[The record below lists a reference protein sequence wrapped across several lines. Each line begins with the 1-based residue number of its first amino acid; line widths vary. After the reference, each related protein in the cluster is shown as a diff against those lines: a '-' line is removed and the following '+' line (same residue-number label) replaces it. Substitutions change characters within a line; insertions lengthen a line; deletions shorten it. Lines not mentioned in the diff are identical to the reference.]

1 MGLIVQKFGGTSV
14 ADSERIKRAARRAAQ
29 AVIGGNQ
36 VVMVLSAMGKTTD
49 GLIALAREI
58 TDSPNPRELDM
69 LVSTGEQISIALM
82 AMALHEAGRKA
93 ISFTGGQVGLVTD
106 GTHKQARIRSIDVER
121 IRRYLDDGHIV
132 IVAGFQGVD
141 ENANI
146 TTLGRGGSDTTAV
159 ALAAVLGAD
168 ECEIYTDVDG
178 IYSTDPRIVP
188 EARKLEAASYD
199 EMLELASQGA
209 GVMHSRSI
217 EFGKKYRVP
226 IHVRS
231 SLSDGPGTII
241 GEETEMME
249 RIVVSGVALKKNIA
263 KVTIR
268 RVPDEPGVAARIFQ
282 KIARNH
288 IVVDDIIQSQSE
300 EGFVDMSFTADGDAL
315 TEVRLTVEKVVKLI
329 GARGYDCDERVAKVS
344 AVGVGMRTHTGV
356 ARKMFEALA
365 DAKINIQMITT
376 SEIKISVIVAE
387 TQGEAA
393 LRKIHSAFELDKA
406 PAQRSED

>member
-14 ADSERIKRAARRAAQ
+14 ADSERIKRAARRAVQVQLA
-29 AVIGGNQ
+29 GSQ

-49 GLIALAREI
+49 RLIALAREI
-58 TDSPNPRELDM
+58 TEAPNPRELDM

-82 AMALHEAGRKA
+82 AMALQEMGRRA
-93 ISFTGGQVGLVTD
+93 ISLTGGQVGLVTD
-106 GTHKQARIRSIDVER
+106 SVHKQARIRSIDAER
-121 IRRYLDDGHIV
+121 IRRYLDDGQIV

-178 IYSTDPRIVP
+178 VYSTDPRVVP
-188 EARKLEAASYD
+188 EARKLEAISYD

-231 SLSDGPGTII
+231 SLTDGPGTVI

-263 KVTIR
+263 KITIR
-268 RVPDEPGVAARIFQ
+268 HLPDEPGVAAKLFQ
-282 KIARNH
+282 QIAENH
-288 IVVDDIIQSQSE
+288 VIVDDIIQSTSE
-300 EGFVDMSFTADGDAL
+300 EGFVDMSFTVDSDAL
-315 TEVRLTVEKVVKLI
+315 AEARLTMDQVVELTA
-329 GARGYDCDERVAKVS
+329 ARGYDCDQRVAKVS

-356 ARKMFEALA
+356 ATKMFQALA

-387 TQGEAA
+387 DEGEEA
-393 LRKIHSAFELDKA
+393 LRKIHAAFELDKA
-406 PAQRSED
+406 PAERSEA

>member
-14 ADSERIKRAARRAAQ
+14 ADSERIRRAARRIVQAQ
-29 AVIGGNQ
+29 MKGDQ
-36 VVMVLSAMGKTTD
+36 VVVVLSAMGHTTD
-49 GLIALAREI
+49 RLIAMAKEI
-58 TDSPNPRELDM
+58 TDRPSPRELDM

-82 AMALHEAGRKA
+82 AMALQEMGRKA
-93 ISFTGGQVGLVTD
+93 ISFTGGQVGLITD
-106 GTHKQARIRSIDVER
+106 SVHKQARIRSIDADR
-121 IRRYLDDGHIV
+121 IRRFLAEGYIV

-159 ALAAVLGAD
+159 ALAAVLEAD
-168 ECEIYTDVDG
+168 LCEIYTDVDG
-178 IYSTDPRIVP
+178 VYSTDPRIVP
-188 EARKLEAASYD
+188 AARKLEAISYD

-217 EFGKKYRVP
+217 EFGKKYKVP

-231 SLSDGPGTII
+231 SLSDNPGTVI
-241 GEETEMME
+241 GEETDMME
-249 RIVVSGVALKKNIA
+249 RIVVSGVALKKSIA

-268 RVPDEPGVAARIFQ
+268 RVPDVPGVAAKMFHRIAD
-282 KIARNH
+282 AR

-300 EGFVDMSFTADGDAL
+300 KGFVDMSFTVDSDAL
-315 TEVRLTVEKVVKLI
+315 ADVKLTMEEVVRLI
-329 GARGYDCDERVAKVS
+329 GARAFECDEAVAKVS

-356 ARKMFEALA
+356 ATKMFQALA

-376 SEIKISVIVAE
+376 SEIKISVIVNE
-387 TQGEAA
+387 DEGERA
-393 LRKIHSAFELDKA
+393 LAKVHEAFELDKA
-406 PAQRSED
+406 PADRSAS